1 MWQIEYSADTF
12 NTDVA
17 IKIIIINFICYLLN
31 VTSDSR

>member
-1 MWQIEYSADTF
+1 MWQIEYSADTL
-12 NTDVA
+12 NTDVV